1 MIKLKIK
8 NGIGESKKNTF
19 WVYLVSITFEE
30 KYQGKVIKKFKVKVK
45 KKKINVDINHFFQNL
60 MLFKFYISSG
70 LIKYD

>member
-8 NGIGESKKNTF
+8 NGIGESKKNTS

-30 KYQGKVIKKFKVKVK
+30 KYQGKVIKKLKIRVK
-45 KKKINVDINHFFQNL
+45 KKNFNVDINHFFQNL
-60 MLFKFYISSG
+60 MLFKFYVIIG